1 MSSSISLQ
9 VFIYYIFLLLIFF
22 NFIQEKKKKN
32 TCYSFPV
39 EAIKKI
45 TNYNIKFLH

>member
-22 NFIQEKKKKN
+22 NFIQEKKKK
-32 TCYSFPV
+32 TP
-39 EAIKKI
+39 AIPFLWKQLKKSLI
-45 TNYNIKFLH
+45 TI